1 MGLLTDYLAAALKSA
16 SYQPGEG
23 GFIEGAVPEIPGL
36 LVRGR
41 TFEECRERLR
51 NELETWLARALLS
64 HQMLP
69 ELGGAGATLQE
80 LALNT
85 HPSTNPIEQAIL
97 QNTRTILQELRTLR
111 RGGGGGG
118 GRPEA
123 PPPQPQAQPQP
134 QPQPKRPSTKVAD
147 YLAEVGLQLKPSLPP
162 ANEAEDRALERLA
175 GFMGERYS
183 AFEGLY
189 ARLKSSATRGGAD
202 FQYSLSALSQQ
213 DIGTNT
219 QICLWLKEAGLLRNY
234 SYSNKQRRI
243 YARPSNEGKHLNF
256 LTGGWFERFVRQ
268 RVQLSLRR
276 RNVAHDLEANPHIL
290 YPNGDRFEVDLLV
303 RTANRFLLVECK
315 TGEFDEALDRHQRI
329 ASDLRIPAKQV
340 LYVLLGIPEPVLD
353 ELSGQW
359 GFTFA
364 NEKTIDEQLE
374 AVLV

>member
-1 MGLLTDYLAAALKSA
+1 MALLTDYLAAALKSA
-16 SYQPGEG
+16 VYKLGEG
-23 GFIEGAVPEIPGL
+23 GFVEGTVPEIPGL

-51 NELETWLARALLS
+51 GELETWLARALLS

-69 ELGGAGATLQE
+69 ELGGAGALLQE
-80 LALNT
+80 LALST
-85 HPSTNPIEQAIL
+85 HPSTNPVEQAIL
-97 QNTRTILQELRTLR
+97 QNTRTILQELRSLR
-111 RGGGGGG
+111 RGG
-118 GRPEA
+118 RPEGQPSA
-123 PPPQPQAQPQP
+123 LAPQAQPQA
-134 QPQPKRPSTKVAD
+134 QTQPKRSGLKVAD

-162 ANEAEDRALERLA
+162 SNDAEEKALERLA

-189 ARLKSSATRGGAD
+189 ARLKSAAARGGAD

-219 QICLWLKEAGLLRNY
+219 QICLWMKEAGLLEKYTY
-234 SYSNKQRRI
+234 SSKQRRI
-243 YARPSNEGKHLNF
+243 YARPSKEGKHQGF
-256 LTGGWFERFVRQ
+256 LTGGWFERYVRQ
-268 RVQLSLRR
+268 RAQLSLRR
-276 RNVAHDLEANPHIL
+276 RNIAHDLEANPLIL

-303 RTANRFLLVECK
+303 RTPNRFVLVECK

-374 AVLV
+374 ALLV

>member
-1 MGLLTDYLAAALKSA
+1 MALLTDYLAAALKSA
-16 SYQPGEG
+16 VYKLGEG
-23 GFIEGAVPEIPGL
+23 GFVEGTVPEIPGL

-51 NELETWLARALLS
+51 GELETWLARALLS

-69 ELGGAGATLQE
+69 ELGGAGALLQE
-80 LALNT
+80 LALST
-85 HPSTNPIEQAIL
+85 HPSTNPVEQAIL
-97 QNTRTILQELRTLR
+97 QNTRTILQELRSLR
-111 RGGGGGG
+111 RGG
-118 GRPEA
+118 RPEGQPSALA
-123 PPPQPQAQPQP
+123 PQTQPQAQA
-134 QPQPKRPSTKVAD
+134 QPKRSGLKVAD

-162 ANEAEDRALERLA
+162 SNDAEEKALERLA

-189 ARLKSSATRGGAD
+189 ARLKSAAARGGAD

-219 QICLWLKEAGLLRNY
+219 QICLWMKEAGLLEKYTY
-234 SYSNKQRRI
+234 SSKQRRI
-243 YARPSNEGKHLNF
+243 YARPSKEGKHQGF
-256 LTGGWFERFVRQ
+256 LTGGWFERYVRQ

-276 RNVAHDLEANPHIL
+276 RNIAHDLEANPLIL

-303 RTANRFLLVECK
+303 RTPNRFVLVECK

-364 NEKTIDEQLE
+364 NEKTIDGQLE
-374 AVLV
+374 ALLV

>member
-1 MGLLTDYLAAALKSA
+1 RRRRGWWRW
-16 SYQPGEG
+16 P
-23 GFIEGAVPEIPGL
+23 
-36 LVRGR
+36 RGR
-41 TFEECRERLR
+41 CR
-51 NELETWLARALLS
+51 ARC
-64 HQMLP
+64 
-69 ELGGAGATLQE
+69 
-80 LALNT
+80 
-85 HPSTNPIEQAIL
+85 
-97 QNTRTILQELRTLR
+97 R
-111 RGGGGGG
+111 RRAAW
-118 GRPEA
+118 GRG
-123 PPPQPQAQPQP
+123 PQAQPQP
-134 QPQPKRPSTKVAD
+134 QPQPKRPSIKVAD
-147 YLAEVGLQLKPSLPP
+147 YLADVGLQLKPGLPP
-162 ANEAEDRALERLA
+162 ANEAEDKALERLA

-189 ARLKSSATRGGAD
+189 ARLKSAATRGGAD

-243 YARPSNEGKHLNF
+243 YARPSSEGKHLNF

-303 RTANRFLLVECK
+303 RTPNRFLLVECK

>member
-1 MGLLTDYLAAALKSA
+1 MALLTDYLAAALKSA
-16 SYQPGEG
+16 VYKLGEG
-23 GFIEGAVPEIPGL
+23 GFVEGTVPEIPGL

-51 NELETWLARALLS
+51 GELETWLARALLS

-69 ELGGAGATLQE
+69 ELGGAGALLQE
-80 LALNT
+80 LALST
-85 HPSTNPIEQAIL
+85 HPSTNPVEQAIL
-97 QNTRTILQELRTLR
+97 QNTRTILQELRSLR
-111 RGGGGGG
+111 RGG
-118 GRPEA
+118 RPEGQPSA
-123 PPPQPQAQPQP
+123 LAPQAQPQA
-134 QPQPKRPSTKVAD
+134 QAQPKRSGLKVAD

-162 ANEAEDRALERLA
+162 SNDAEEKALERLA

-189 ARLKSSATRGGAD
+189 ARLKSAAARGGAD

-219 QICLWLKEAGLLRNY
+219 QICLWMKEAGLLEKYTY
-234 SYSNKQRRI
+234 SSKQRRI
-243 YARPSNEGKHLNF
+243 YARPSKEGKHQGF
-256 LTGGWFERFVRQ
+256 LTGGWFERYVRQ
-268 RVQLSLRR
+268 RAQLSLRR
-276 RNVAHDLEANPHIL
+276 RNIAHDLEANPLIL

-303 RTANRFLLVECK
+303 RTPNRFVLVECK

-364 NEKTIDEQLE
+364 NEKTIDGQLE
-374 AVLV
+374 ALLV

>member
-16 SYQPGEG
+16 IYKLGEG
-23 GFIEGAVPEIPGL
+23 GFVEGTVPEIPGL

-51 NELETWLARALLS
+51 SELETWLARALLS

-69 ELGGAGATLQE
+69 ELGGAGALLQE
-80 LALNT
+80 LALST

-97 QNTRTILQELRTLR
+97 QNTRTILQELRSLR
-111 RGGGGGG
+111 RGGGG

-123 PPPQPQAQPQP
+123 QPAAPAPQAQT
-134 QPQPKRPSTKVAD
+134 QPQPKRPSLKVAD
-147 YLAEVGLQLKPSLPP
+147 YLAEVGLQLKPSLPSS
-162 ANEAEDRALERLA
+162 NETEDKALERLA

-189 ARLKSSATRGGAD
+189 ARLKSAAARGGAD

-219 QICLWLKEAGLLRNY
+219 QICLWLKEAGLLQKYTY
-234 SYSNKQRRI
+234 SSKQRRI
-243 YARPSNEGKHLNF
+243 YARPSNEGKHQGF
-256 LTGGWFERFVRQ
+256 LTGGWFERYVRQ
-268 RVQLSLRR
+268 RAQLILRR
-276 RNVAHDLEANPHIL
+276 RNTPHDLEANPLIL

-303 RTANRFLLVECK
+303 RTPNRFVLVECK
-315 TGEFDEALDRHQRI
+315 TGDFEEALDRHQRI

-353 ELSGQW
+353 ELSSQW

-364 NEKTIDEQLE
+364 NEKTLDEQLE
-374 AVLV
+374 ALLG

>member
-1 MGLLTDYLAAALKSA
+1 MALLTDYLAAALKSA
-16 SYQPGEG
+16 VYKLGEG
-23 GFIEGAVPEIPGL
+23 GFVEGTVPEIPGL

-51 NELETWLARALLS
+51 GELETWLARALLS

-69 ELGGAGATLQE
+69 ELGGAGALLQE
-80 LALNT
+80 LALST
-85 HPSTNPIEQAIL
+85 HPSTNPVEQAIL
-97 QNTRTILQELRTLR
+97 QNTRTILQELRSLR
-111 RGGGGGG
+111 RGG
-118 GRPEA
+118 RPEGQPSA
-123 PPPQPQAQPQP
+123 LAPQAQPQA
-134 QPQPKRPSTKVAD
+134 QAQPKRSSLKVAD

-162 ANEAEDRALERLA
+162 SNDAEEKALERLA

-189 ARLKSSATRGGAD
+189 ARLKSAAARGGAD

-219 QICLWLKEAGLLRNY
+219 QICLWMKEAGLLEKYTY
-234 SYSNKQRRI
+234 SSKQRRI
-243 YARPSNEGKHLNF
+243 YARPSKEGKHQGF
-256 LTGGWFERFVRQ
+256 LTGGWFERYVRQ

-276 RNVAHDLEANPHIL
+276 RNIAHDLEANPLIL

-303 RTANRFLLVECK
+303 RTPNRFVLVECK

-364 NEKTIDEQLE
+364 NEKTIDGQLE
-374 AVLV
+374 ALLV